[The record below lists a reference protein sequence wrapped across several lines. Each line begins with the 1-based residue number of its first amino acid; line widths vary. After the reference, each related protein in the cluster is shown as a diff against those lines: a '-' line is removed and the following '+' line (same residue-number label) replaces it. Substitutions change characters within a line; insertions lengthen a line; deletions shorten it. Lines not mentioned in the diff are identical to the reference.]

1 MELQNITYEV
11 EEGIAII
18 TIDRPKALNALNSD
32 TIAELT
38 ACADMVADDDSVK
51 GVIVTGSGSKS
62 FVAGADISELATKD
76 ALTGRDFVTAGQKAL
91 NKLEQLP
98 KPVIAAVNGFA
109 LGGGCELAMA
119 CHIRVASP
127 NAKFGQP
134 EVGLGLIPGYGGT
147 QRLPRLVG
155 KGIALELLLGGG
167 IINAN
172 EAHRIGLVNKVIEAY
187 KQDVDGNDLLDDK
200 GRKIFDKDAFI
211 AETRKFLHSI
221 LSKAPLAVGYCIQA
235 VNRGLE
241 HDLAEGLALEAD
253 LFGLACATEDMKEG
267 TTAFIEKRGPEFH
280 GK

>member
-1 MELQNITYEV
+1 MELQNINYEV
-11 EEGIAII
+11 EDGIAVI
-18 TIDRPKALNALNSD
+18 TINRPKALNALNYD
-32 TIAELT
+32 TIAELHQV
-38 ACADMVADDDSVK
+38 ADMVTADDDVK

-76 ALTGRDFVTAGQKAL
+76 TLSGREFILFGQAAL
-91 NKLEQLP
+91 NKLEQLS

-109 LGGGCELAMA
+109 LGGGCELSMA

-167 IINAN
+167 IINAK
-172 EAHRIGLVNKVIEAY
+172 EAYRIGLVNRVIETYQTDAE
-187 KQDVDGNDLLDDK
+187 GNEILDDK
-200 GRKIFDKDAFI
+200 GRKVFDKDGFI
-211 AETRKFLHSI
+211 EEVKKMLKGM

-235 VNRGLE
+235 VNRGL
-241 HDLAEGLALEAD
+241 DVGLAEGLALEAD
-253 LFGLACATEDMKEG
+253 LFGLACSSDDMKEG
-267 TTAFIEKRGPEFH
+267 TTAFLEKRGANFT

>member
-1 MELQNITYEV
+1 MELQNINYEI
-11 EEGIAII
+11 EDGIAII

-38 ACADMVADDDSVK
+38 TCANMVTDSDEVK
-51 GVIVTGSGSKS
+51 GVIVTGAGSKS

-76 ALTGRDFVTAGQKAL
+76 AITGRDFVTAGQIAL

-155 KGIALELLLGGG
+155 KGVAMELLLGGG
-167 IINAN
+167 IINAK
-172 EAHRIGLVNKVIEAY
+172 EAYRIGLVNKVIEAY
-187 KQDVDGNDLLDDK
+187 RKDHEGNDLLDDK
-200 GRKIFDKDAFI
+200 GRKIFDKEAFLT
-211 AETRKFLHSI
+211 ETKKMMSGI
-221 LSKAPLAVGYCIQA
+221 LSKAPLAVGYSIQA

-253 LFGLACATEDMKEG
+253 LFGLACATEDFKEG
-267 TTAFIEKRGPEFH
+267 TTAFLDKRGPEFE